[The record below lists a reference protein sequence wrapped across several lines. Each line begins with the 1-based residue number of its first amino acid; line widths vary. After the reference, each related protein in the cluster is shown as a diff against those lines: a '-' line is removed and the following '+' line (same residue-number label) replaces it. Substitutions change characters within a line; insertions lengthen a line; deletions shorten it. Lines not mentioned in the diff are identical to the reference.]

1 MAQGDDILSQADALM
16 RRHRSFVARSDAA
29 DSPEAASAG
38 KDHGEADIPL
48 LTEIVEVAAG
58 ADDGNARSILGKA
71 VQSEL
76 DRWLDESLP
85 PRIDALAA
93 QIGKQLLAEL
103 KGEALNTLLP
113 RLLAALEAPQEK
125 E

>member
-16 RRHRSFVARSDAA
+16 RRHRSFVARSDTA
-29 DSPEAASAG
+29 DSPETASAG
-38 KDHGEADIPL
+38 KDHGDADIPL
-48 LTEIVEVAAG
+48 LTEIVEIATG
-58 ADDGNARSILGKA
+58 TDDGNARTALSKA
-71 VQSEL
+71 IQSEL
-76 DRWLDESLP
+76 NSWLDEGLP
-85 PRIDALAA
+85 SRIDALTE
-93 QIGKQLLAEL
+93 QIGKQLLADL

>member
-16 RRHRSFVARSDAA
+16 RRHRSFVARSEAA
-29 DSPEAASAG
+29 DSPEAAAAG
-38 KDHGEADIPL
+38 NDRGEADIPL
-48 LTEIVEVAAG
+48 LTEIVEVATG
-58 ADDGNARSILGKA
+58 SDDGNARNILSKA

-85 PRIDALAA
+85 SRIDALAA
-93 QIGKQLLAEL
+93 QFGKQLLTDL
-103 KGEALNTLLP
+103 KGEALDTLLP